1 MTQALPDRTVPDLLD
16 ERVAASPE
24 AAAFCCEQA
33 DGSWAPVSW
42 HDFHAQAG
50 RLAAGLLAQGLR
62 KGDRLALIAPVS
74 LEWELLHHA
83 ALRTG
88 IVVVGLD
95 AHDLP
100 ARLALMCDTADIT
113 AVATTAPGLLAA
125 LRPDRL
131 QRLRCVILLLPGSDG
146 DAPAGVPALP
156 LEQLAAAG
164 AAAGGTAAGADAP
177 RPAPGDTATIIFTSG
192 TTGDPKGIAY
202 TQAQLCLAID
212 AIADA
217 FPFVGP
223 GSRLLCWLPLSNLF
237 QRMVNLAGMRR
248 GAASYLLGDPRRV
261 MDVVAGVS
269 PDVFIGVPRFYEK
282 LYQGIQARIAALPPL
297 QRRLAR
303 LAWETGRRATAC
315 RLEKKPT
322 PPGLALAHRLLDRT
336 VLSRIRRT
344 MGTRL
349 RCMVTGSAPTP
360 EYLLRDFYALGW
372 LLLESYGLSE
382 NVLPMAMNRID
393 DFEFGTVGRPVPGND
408 IRVLDDGVIA
418 VRGPGVFGGY
428 LTGAAAPSP
437 VAGDYFQTADIGSF
451 DEQGCLRLLG
461 RIDEVVKTSTGKRIQ
476 LNAIEAVLRGVP
488 GVVDAVVV
496 AGGRRFP
503 VAVCTTELSPRPA
516 AVAQALEAR
525 LAAALTSL
533 PADHRP
539 PIVLISD
546 KPFSVLDGELTSNLK
561 VRRQAVEQRFEPRIA
576 AALSRFGDPG
586 EAGRNPVVVW

>member
-1 MTQALPDRTVPDLLD
+1 MTRPADPDDGAALLRKVVRACRKRRRRVKLVDSTGASLNGVETLTRALALRAILRRHLADD
-16 ERVAASPE
+16 EARVGVMLPPTVAAAVTNLALAFDRRTLVNLNYSLTGATVNRCAELAGLRHVVTSRRFLDRLPFTLDVPMILLEDLAPE
-24 AAAFCCEQA
+24 ATAKDKATAA
-33 DGSWAPVSW
+33 
-42 HDFHAQAG
+42 
-50 RLAAGLLAQGLR
+50 LLAVAAPLPVLERAVGFGAIR
-62 KGDRLALIAPVS
+62 RDDPLA
-74 LEWELLHHA
+74 
-83 ALRTG
+83 
-88 IVVVGLD
+88 VV
-95 AHDLP
+95 
-100 ARLALMCDTADIT
+100 
-113 AVATTAPGLLAA
+113 
-125 LRPDRL
+125 
-131 QRLRCVILLLPGSDG
+131 
-146 DAPAGVPALP
+146 
-156 LEQLAAAG
+156 
-164 AAAGGTAAGADAP
+164 
-177 RPAPGDTATIIFTSG
+177 FTSG

-297 QRRLAR
+297 QRRLAL
-303 LAWETGRRATAC
+303 LAWETGRRAAAC

-408 IRVLDDGVIA
+408 IRVSDDGVIA

-576 AALSRFGDPG
+576 AALSQFGDPG

>member
-24 AAAFCCEQA
+24 ATAFCCEQA

-131 QRLRCVILLLPGSDG
+131 QRLRCVILLPGSDG

-322 PPGLALAHRLLDRT
+322 PPGLALAHRLLDRS

-382 NVLPMAMNRID
+382 NVLPMAMNRVD
-393 DFEFGTVGRPVPGND
+393 DFEFGSVGRPLTANEVVVGH
-408 IRVLDDGVIA
+408 DGVIA
-418 VRGPGVFGGY
+418 VQGPGVFGGY
-428 LTGAAAPSP
+428 LDANGITAPRP
-437 VAGDYFQTADIGSF
+437 AGHHESGDIGSI
-451 DEQGCLRLLG
+451 DVQGFIRLLG
-461 RIDEVVKTSTGKRIQ
+461 RCDDVVKTSTGQKIV
-476 LNAIEAVLRGVP
+476 LPAMEAALSRLDGIC
-488 GVVDAVVV
+488 DALVV
-496 AGGRRFP
+496 AKGRKYP
-503 VAVCTTELSPRPA
+503 VAICTTELDLSTLHIRHGFE
-516 AVAQALEAR
+516 QR
-525 LAAALTSL
+525 LAEAILSM
-533 PADHRP
+533 PEPGRP
-539 PIVLISD
+539 RAVLVSRR
-546 KPFSVLDGELTSNLK
+546 PFSVGTGELTANLK
-561 VRRQAVEQRFEPRIA
+561 VRRETIEFAYSDKIELMFHSNA
-576 AALSRFGDPG
+576 HNMGS
-586 EAGRNPVVVW
+586 NPIVYYL